1 MLCMRKWAVCITTDG
16 DRWGN
21 LQRALF
27 RPSFYLFIY
36 FLPRGVGQK
45 KKK

>member
-1 MLCMRKWAVCITTDG
+1 MLKWDVCITTDD

-27 RPSFYLFIY
+27 RPSFYLFI
-36 FLPRGVGQK
+36 FFSAAWGGSK
-45 KKK
+45 KNNNE